1 MKRQQNLLV
10 ILSIAVIAGIIFI
23 LENSLQTSVSESFA
37 GAIEP
42 TSASADI
49 GVNVDNKAPDFTL
62 EDSKGNK
69 VKLSDFRGK
78 VVFLNFWASWCPFC
92 IDEMPDIQKVAKEFD
107 NVVVLFINRGETKS
121 VAQNYLD
128 RTLPVR
134 IIYPILWDPAG
145 TVSKVYIL
153 FGMPVSYVIDE
164 NGIIKDRKF
173 GPLTEDEIRKKLASV
188 IKRAKPVDEKEVSK
202 EVKEE
207 IKTLS
212 DGTKYLVH
220 PNLILSGGPPKG
232 GIGVDRGIPAIINPK
247 FENVDQAT
255 WLSDND
261 LIFGIIV
268 DDIARAYPKQI
279 LVYHEIA
286 NDRIN
291 DKPLLVTYCP
301 LCGTGIAFERKLPTG
316 EESNFG
322 TSGKLYNSN
331 LVMYDD
337 KTDTYWTQVGGKAIV
352 GELTGAKLK
361 QIPIDTMLWKDWKK
375 LHPNTQVLSRN
386 TGYIRAYGL
395 DPYGD
400 YYSNDFVG
408 FGASFSDARLHPKAM
423 VSGITI
429 NGIAKAYP
437 VEEVGKAGLVNDAV
451 NNISILVVKD
461 PSIDIKQFEINPL
474 RMYNRELEGKIL
486 EFELREGKLFD
497 KQTNSE
503 WNFGGV
509 AIDGQYKREK
519 LFAIDSTSAMWFSWL
534 SFNPKTELFKS

>member
-1 MKRQQNLLV
+1 MSRNLPLA
-10 ILSIAVIAGIIFI
+10 LSVAIIAGIILI
-23 LENSLQTSVSESFA
+23 LQTPFQLSSEEFV
-37 GAIEP
+37 GAIE
-42 TSASADI
+42 SISVSSNL
-49 GVNVDNKAPDFTL
+49 GVDVDSKAPDFTL

-92 IDEMPDIQKVAKEFD
+92 VDEMPDIQKVAKEFD
-107 NVVVLFINRGETKS
+107 NAVVLFINRGETKS

-128 RTLPVR
+128 RTLPVK
-134 IIYPILWDPAG
+134 ITYPILWDPAEA
-145 TVSKVYIL
+145 VSKVYIL

-173 GPLTEDEIRKKLASV
+173 GPLTEDEIREKLTSA
-188 IKRAKPVDEKEVSK
+188 IKQAKPVAEKEVLK

-207 IKTLS
+207 IKTLP

-220 PNLILSGGPPKG
+220 PSLILSGGPPKG
-232 GIGVDRGIPAIINPK
+232 GISVDKGIPAIVNPK
-247 FENVDQAT
+247 FETAAQAT
-255 WLSDND
+255 WLSGND
-261 LIFGIIV
+261 LVFGLVV
-268 DDIARAYPKQI
+268 DGAARAYPKQI
-279 LVYHEIA
+279 LVFHEIV
-286 NDRIN
+286 NDKIN

-301 LCGTGIAFERKLPTG
+301 LCGTGIAFERRLPTG
-316 EESNFG
+316 EEANFG

-408 FGASFSDARLHPKAM
+408 FGASFSDARLHPKTM

-437 VEEVGKAGLVNDAV
+437 VEEVGKAGLVNDVV
-451 NNISILVVKD
+451 NNLSILVVKD
-461 PSIDIKQFEINPL
+461 PSIDVKQFEINPL
-474 RMYNRELEGKIL
+474 RTYNRELEGKIL
-486 EFELREGKLFD
+486 EFELQEGKLFD
-497 KQTNSE
+497 KQTSSQ
-503 WNFGGV
+503 WNFDGV
-509 AIDGQYKREK
+509 AIDGQYKGKR
-519 LFAIDSTSAMWFSWL
+519 LLTIDSTSAMWFSWL